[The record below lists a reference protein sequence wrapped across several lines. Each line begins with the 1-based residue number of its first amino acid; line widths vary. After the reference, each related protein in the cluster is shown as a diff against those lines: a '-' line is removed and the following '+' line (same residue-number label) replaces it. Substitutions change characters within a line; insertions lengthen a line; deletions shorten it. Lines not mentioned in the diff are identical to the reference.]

1 MAAKNAP
8 KIGVYVCHCGI
19 NIAQTVD
26 VKAVVEYST
35 SLPNVAIAR
44 DYMYMC
50 SDPGQDLIKK
60 DIKEMGLT
68 RVVVAACSPR
78 MHEPT
83 FRGAVFGA
91 GMNPYLFEMCNI
103 REQCSWVHVDRAEAT
118 EKAKD
123 LVRSSVARASL
134 LESLEDRYAD
144 VTKAVMVVGAGISGI
159 QAALDI
165 AEAGHKVYLVEKEPW
180 PNSTKPSRPSTV
192 RPAS

>member
-1 MAAKNAP
+1 MAKNAP

-26 VKAVVEYST
+26 VKAVAEYAAT
-35 SLPNVAIAR
+35 LPNVVVSR

-60 DIKEMGLT
+60 DIKELGLT

-83 FRGAVFGA
+83 FRGAVFGS

-103 REQCSWVHVDRAEAT
+103 REQCSWCTRQGERQRGET
-118 EKAKD
+118 
-123 LVRSSVARASL
+123 
-134 LESLEDRYAD
+134 
-144 VTKAVMVVGAGISGI
+144 
-159 QAALDI
+159 
-165 AEAGHKVYLVEKEPW
+165 
-180 PNSTKPSRPSTV
+180 
-192 RPAS
+192 